1 MKMTYTI
8 LVALLLCCPFLG
20 KTDTLKPLSISTTP
34 QDGCDT
40 LFLSDG
46 TIRLVTI
53 IEENKELVTFQKC
66 DSLENDR
73 YTLPRDKV
81 ARLGYNNTALS
92 EKQLYRKDPIG
103 REARKALILCI
114 IGAAILGALSVYGIP
129 GYILIAFGIF
139 KAERVLRKLKKLK
152 DYKFERKARHD
163 SRAAIILGMIMVI
176 APIALYLLVTLLI

>member
-1 MKMTYTI
+1 MKMTFTI
-8 LVALLLCCPFLG
+8 LVTLLLCCPFLG
-20 KTDTLKPLSISTTP
+20 KTDTMKPHSTSIPTEE
-34 QDGCDT
+34 GCDT
-40 LFLSDG
+40 LFLKDG

-53 IEENKELVTFQKC
+53 IDENKEFVVFQKC

-73 YTLPRDKV
+73 YTLPMDKV
-81 ARLGYNNTALS
+81 ERFSYNNTAIS

-103 REARKALILCI
+103 RQARRALVLCI
-114 IGAAILGALSVYGIP
+114 IGTAILGVLSVYGIP
-129 GYILIAFGIF
+129 GYILIAIGIF